1 MSLLGFSS
9 SNTNCLETS
18 TALLFRGFYTAY
30 YINSDMILCQPLASI
45 SWDFKELCFL
55 IVCSVSQILQR
66 GGHYLITW
74 FSNRPLSPSVASQ
87 ISFLLNISQ
96 ACQLHLHIKHLH
108 IKWDSDHIWAHWNA
122 IIAISV
128 FRLFSVSTVGATAIQ
143 VINEHV
149 LYQGSSKMHHLA

>member
-74 FSNRPLSPSVASQ
+74 FSNRPLFSKSGKSDQFFPNHPSGLPTAFIYNLGLWPHLSTLECNN
-87 ISFLLNISQ
+87 SNISV
-96 ACQLHLHIKHLH
+96 
-108 IKWDSDHIWAHWNA
+108 WA
-122 IIAISV
+122 
-128 FRLFSVSTVGATAIQ
+128 VGAPAIQ

-149 LYQGSSKMHHLA
+149 LCQGSSKMHHLA